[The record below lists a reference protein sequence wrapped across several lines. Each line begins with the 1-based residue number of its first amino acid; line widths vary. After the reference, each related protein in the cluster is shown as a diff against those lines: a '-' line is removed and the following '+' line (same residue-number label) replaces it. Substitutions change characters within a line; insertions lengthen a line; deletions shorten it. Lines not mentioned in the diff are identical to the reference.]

1 MKQKLYIVAPLA
13 LVVLMITACSS
24 STSISSIASK
34 AQSVLSQ
41 ASSSSSTITTTDI
54 TAALKEALTLGV
66 QQGVEILGAD
76 GGYYNDVATRI
87 GLPEEALVITENI
100 SKLPGGETLVNSVI
114 ESINAA
120 ASDAVSDVT
129 PIFTAAIT
137 SMTISDAANILAGDS
152 TAATTYFKSKTKTEL
167 KSVFAGYIDSS
178 LDKELIGSVSASSA
192 WNTMTTQWNKVA
204 SSAVGKIAGWNEVN
218 TDLSDY
224 LTEEAVETLYTKVG
238 EKETAIRTDV
248 SERTTAL
255 LKKVFGSK

>member
-1 MKQKLYIVAPLA
+1 MRKRIYLAVPLA
-13 LVVLMITACSS
+13 VVPVIIACSS
-24 STSISSIASK
+24 STSISSIATEAK
-34 AQSVLSQ
+34 ALLG
-41 ASSSSSTITTTDI
+41 SSSSSTITTTDI

-66 QQGVEILGAD
+66 EQGVEILGAD
-76 GGYYNDVATRI
+76 GGYYDDVATRI

-137 SMTISDAANILAGDS
+137 SMTITDAATILAGDS
-152 TAATTYFKSKTKTEL
+152 TAATAYFKEKTKSEL
-167 KSVFAGYIDSS
+167 KTVFAGYIDSS

-192 WNTMTTQWNKVA
+192 WNTMTSQWNKVA
-204 SSAVGKIAGWNEVN
+204 GSTVGKLAGLSEVN

-255 LKKVFGSK
+255 LKKVFGSN

>member
-1 MKQKLYIVAPLA
+1 MKQKLYIAAPLA
-13 LVVLMITACSS
+13 AVVLMVTACSS

-41 ASSSSSTITTTDI
+41 ANSSTVTTTDI

-100 SKLPGGETLVNSVI
+100 SKLPGGEKLVNSVI

-137 SMTISDAANILAGDS
+137 SMTITDAANILAGDS
-152 TAATTYFKSKTKTEL
+152 TAATAYFKDKTKTEL
-167 KSVFAGYIDSS
+167 KTVFAGYIDSS
-178 LDKELIGSVSASSA
+178 LDKELVGSVSASSA
-192 WNTMTTQWNKVA
+192 WNTMTSQWNKVA
-204 SSAVGKIAGWNEVN
+204 SSTVGKIAGLNEVN